1 MADTVPA
8 TNQEVTGDGPLESG
22 PEEVIDVD
30 EEDIIDDEQV
40 DEFKEQLEAL
50 GSFPVCLS
58 CYTQLLFLSTS
69 SYSCLGC
76 SITPQDKVMINTL
89 SMIAADYRDSKI
101 SAAKLFSVW
110 KHRLL
115 TCNNVQE
122 KMPIIY
128 VLDSILKNVQGAFI
142 QIVEEDVPYQWLS
155 ATYHILPTV
164 QQQKLYKVYMTW
176 KEYNIFSSIE
186 KWNRMGQ
193 CFLPSSAPSASS
205 MTAAASSHPAI
216 PRNSKDGT
224 LILAKNVRQEM
235 QNILDDMQTDVV
247 NELDKVSLERLA
259 DINPELLMNIK
270 RAAEDGI
277 HLLSAAGA
285 SNPSTNTTV
294 PTRASN
300 QKGNTSAAAVG
311 SKPLSNPQQPSL
323 PSFLVETRSASAVQR
338 SNEWHNLLSQQNKSP
353 LGPVASGPSASM
365 QSNAMMVEDIVQK
378 LQQLIRDGC
387 TDTASSA
394 ANAETKEDEATSS
407 AKLYTQRDALSMIQY
422 CGTASTMAQLLQQ
435 LPASSLSPTS
445 TTTPRRTNAM
455 TTPEE
460 SSSAAMI
467 SNLLQVHIHADDFST
482 EGIKKKSAI
491 AISLLYELGL
501 PFQSTADGKRFRT
514 QQQLSYHLDH
524 IFQQKQRKN
533 QADAASSL
541 ERGWYIA
548 DLMWTMGNNIHISNE
563 QTSVEE
569 NPADKQN
576 VGATENSTDPD
587 ILFTVPADESR
598 DTCVVC
604 GLKFVM
610 FFDTNEGQYKY
621 RNCREIPVDM
631 EMESDVALE
640 NDDEPDIQFVHG
652 TCWMG
657 LGEPNSLSY
666 DQTIYN
672 AQ

>member
-1 MADTVPA
+1 
-8 TNQEVTGDGPLESG
+8 
-22 PEEVIDVD
+22 
-30 EEDIIDDEQV
+30 
-40 DEFKEQLEAL
+40 
-50 GSFPVCLS
+50 
-58 CYTQLLFLSTS
+58 
-69 SYSCLGC
+69 
-76 SITPQDKVMINTL
+76 MINTL
-89 SMIAADYRDSKI
+89 SMIAADYRDSKV
-101 SAAKLFSVW
+101 SAAKLYSVW
-110 KHRLL
+110 KHRLM
-115 TCNNVQE
+115 TCHNVQE

-128 VLDSILKNVQGAFI
+128 VLDSILKNVQGAFV
-142 QIVEEDVPYQWLS
+142 QIMEEDVPYQWLS

-176 KEYNIFSSIE
+176 KEYNIFSSVE

-193 CFLPSSAPSASS
+193 CFLPSSAGAGSSVASTT
-205 MTAAASSHPAI
+205 TAPTGHPTI
-216 PRNSKDGT
+216 PRNNKDGA

-270 RAAEDGI
+270 KAAEDGI
-277 HLLSAAGA
+277 HLLSTAGLSA
-285 SNPSTNTTV
+285 SSTN
-294 PTRASN
+294 A
-300 QKGNTSAAAVG
+300 SAAASTNRKG
-311 SKPLSNPQQPSL
+311 PSSNSAAGGTKTSSQQSTL
-323 PSFLVETRSASAVQR
+323 PAFLMETRSESSVRRAS
-338 SNEWHNLLSQQNKSP
+338 EWHNVFLQQNKDPIGS
-353 LGPVASGPSASM
+353 VANGTGVSGPSS
-365 QSNAMMVEDIVQK
+365 AMTLEDVAQK
-378 LQQLIRDGC
+378 LQKLILYGC
-387 TDTASSA
+387 TDTTSGA
-394 ANAETKEDEATSS
+394 ANAEAKDDETSSS

-422 CGTASTMAQLLQQ
+422 CGTASAMAQLLQLQ
-435 LPASSLSPTS
+435 ATSTRPPANSVTS
-445 TTTPRRTNAM
+445 TTLGRTNVGM
-455 TTPEE
+455 SPEE

-467 SNLLQVHIHADDFST
+467 SNLLQVHIHAEDFTT
-482 EGIKKKSAI
+482 EGIKKKSTM

-514 QQQLSYHLDH
+514 QQQLSYHLDR

-533 QADAASSL
+533 QADAASSSM
-541 ERGWYIA
+541 ERGWYVS
-548 DLMWTMGNNIHISNE
+548 DLTWTMGNDLPPVVE
-563 QTSVEE
+563 QKSAEE
-569 NPADKQN
+569 NPTNVQN
-576 VGATENSTDPD
+576 GGAINNSTDPNV
-587 ILFTVPADESR
+587 LYTVPADESR

-652 TCWMG
+652 TCWIG
-657 LGEPNSLSY
+657 LGEPNSLSH